1 MEKPNVVMFQSKDGK
16 VYAGNVIYHEDWYD
30 EWKKGKNPA
39 IIEVIFDENNVP
51 EDLQPENVPEIID
64 YCNHDFKDKIGMTW
78 EEWSAQ
84 GCPNYEQIYGKGHY
98 ERGLRAKSG
107 VIDDGY
113 GWLEFNKK
121 LKELKEKEERE
132 KKKELEKFLGVVEK
146 ETN

>member
-1 MEKPNVVMFQSKDGK
+1 MEKPNIVMFQSKDGK
-16 VYAGNVIYHEDWYD
+16 VYAGNVIYHDNWYD
-30 EWKKGKNPA
+30 EWEKGKNPA
-39 IIEVIFDENNVP
+39 IVEVIFDENNVP
-51 EDLQPENVPEIID
+51 EDLQPENIPEVID
-64 YCNHDFKDKIGMTW
+64 HCNHDFKSKIGMTW
-78 EEWSAQ
+78 EEWFAQ
-84 GCPNYEQIYGKGHY
+84 GCPSYEQMYGKGHY

-107 VIDDGY
+107 VIDD